1 MVTEMFVLVMYIFAS
16 GTSSG
21 VTLHSIAGFSTEE
34 SCVRE
39 GKLGNLLVKDTTK
52 QYRFVCM
59 RQEFR
64 TQEEEQ

>member
-1 MVTEMFVLVMYIFAS
+1 MTTEMFVLVMYIFAS
-16 GTSSG
+16 GTSAG
-21 VTLHSIAGFSTEE
+21 VTLHSIPGFTTEE

-39 GKLGNLLVKDTTK
+39 GKLGSVLVRDSTK